1 MRWFRFYDD
10 ALNDP
15 KVQRLSGDDFK
26 SWVNILCLASKHGG
40 SVPPLADTAFVLR
53 MPEPQVAKVIGRLAA
68 QGLLDDV
75 DGEYRPHNWAAR
87 QYASD
92 QSNQRVKKLRN
103 GGVTVNVTP
112 PETEADSEP
121 EPETEKKSGAKR
133 AYPNDFLEFWE
144 KYPTDKNMA
153 KKTAHDVWKTLS
165 SEDRLLATSSLSAFV
180 SYCDDNRS
188 WYRPVHAVKYLRD
201 RRFEG
206 HAETAA
212 KLTVVHSG
220 VFVKYDSDQWWA
232 WDKHY
237 KSRGETMPVNSG
249 RMGGRYLPAE
259 WPAIKEAA
267 E

>member
-15 KVQRLSGDDFK
+15 KVQRLRGDDFK

-40 SVPPLADTAFVLR
+40 SVPPLADTAFTLR
-53 MPEPQVAKVIGRLAA
+53 MPEPQVAKILGRLAA

-92 QSNQRVKKLRN
+92 QSTQRVRKTRN
-103 GGVTVNVTP
+103 GGVTPDVTP
-112 PETEADSEP
+112 PDTEADT
-121 EPETEKKSGAKR
+121 ETEKKIGVRA

-153 KKTAHDVWKTLS
+153 KKTAFDVWKKLS
-165 SEDRLLATSSLSAFV
+165 ADDRSLATNSLSAFV
-180 SYCDDNRS
+180 AYCDDNRS

-212 KLTVVHSG
+212 KLSEVEFGGVVVIRG
-220 VFVKYDSDQWWA
+220 TKQWGAWEKYLKEQG
-232 WDKHY
+232 KPIHY
-237 KSRGETMPVNSG
+237 SPRINGWRFASEFP
-249 RMGGRYLPAE
+249 PALQ
-259 WPAIKEAA
+259 AA